1 MSTTSADRLNEI
13 SDELKSILDARL
25 QELAKAMRGAEQ
37 VTRTIVST
45 EMEIGRYQQISA
57 DSGREMATL
66 RREAEAARDEAERA
80 GAHRAV
86 LVGERD
92 GAREAQATAERE
104 SRELAAQIADFRSR
118 QTNFEREG
126 EALRREAA
134 ELTTRVKTAEE
145 NVARLRRV
153 RDELIQQMSALSM
166 STSKE

>member
-1 MSTTSADRLNEI
+1 MSTTSAERLNEI
-13 SDELKSILDARL
+13 SDELRSILDARP
-25 QELAKAMRGAEQ
+25 QELAVAMRGAEQ

-45 EMEIGRYQQISA
+45 EMEIGRYNQISA

-66 RREAEAARDEAERA
+66 RRDAEAARDEAERA

-92 GAREAQATAERE
+92 AARESQATTERE
-104 SRELAAQIADFRSR
+104 SREMTTQIADFRAR
-118 QTNFEREG
+118 HANLEREA

-134 ELTTRVKTAEE
+134 ELTTRVKTAED

-166 STSKE
+166 STAKE